1 MGSFFILSLCSIHL
15 KKQEICNKVQV
26 ETTISKGEGQ
36 KLKAGKV
43 KHVTYEPKTKRGH
56 ETLCRQKLYTTNLI
70 HTTMGINISSIG

>member
-56 ETLCRQKLYTTNLI
+56 ETLCRKKLYMTNLI
-70 HTTMGINISSIG
+70 HTTMGIHIRSIG